1 MKAIEISLVL
11 VADIHQEKNVGRSH
25 MAMGVRLLTFKATG
39 SIILSF
45 FIYSVVTADGR
56 KHSSRQHEFPET
68 ETGRRRREEVFYLWK
83 YQYQNTNVC
92 QG

>member
-1 MKAIEISLVL
+1 
-11 VADIHQEKNVGRSH
+11 

-45 FIYSVVTADGR
+45 FIYSVVAADGR
-56 KHSSRQHEFPET
+56 KHGSRQHEFPET
-68 ETGRRRREEVFYLWK
+68 ETGRRRLAEVFYLWK